1 MRRAQHGAATMRA
14 VGWSLVV
21 ALLVT
26 GAAAWWARTA
36 IVEGEKKALPAIPP
50 ARVIEALP
58 AEAPVQAVVVRD
70 PLEALWCEKGPE
82 AVVQATRML
91 QEDGNEAAAS
101 EASMQ
106 HALLRCEALLA
117 QGQVETALELNRR
130 MWAALARPTPAQAL
144 EPLVLEQHARLRMAG
159 GETNMLKQEERLK
172 ASVEARQMLGGEV
185 PVPAWATL
193 GALQK
198 ARGDCGAAVESYGR
212 ALMGMSDAPSW
223 VRLRSEA
230 PWRLELLALVAMD
243 RADCLASNG
252 DAAGA
257 RKAAIA
263 IAADLAAAFGE
274 SDPLSQQAADLR
286 DLLTRAP

>member
-1 MRRAQHGAATMRA
+1 MRA
-14 VGWSLVV
+14 LGWSLVV
-21 ALLVT
+21 ALLIT
-26 GAAAWWARTA
+26 GAAAWWVRTA
-36 IVEGEKKALPAIPP
+36 IVEGERKALPAIPP
-50 ARVIEALP
+50 AREIEALP
-58 AEAPVQAVVVRD
+58 AEAPVQAVAVRD
-70 PLEALWCEKGPE
+70 PLESLWCEKGAA
-82 AVVQATRML
+82 AVVEATPLLQAEAY
-91 QEDGNEAAAS
+91 QAAAS

-130 MWAALARPTPAQAL
+130 MCAALAKPTPAQAL

-185 PVPAWATL
+185 PAAAWATL

-198 ARGDCGAAVESYGR
+198 ARGECGAAVESYGR
-212 ALMGMSDAPSW
+212 ALVGMTDAPAW
-223 VRLRSEA
+223 VRLRRDA

-252 DAAGA
+252 DVAAA
-257 RKAAIA
+257 RTAAIA

-274 SDPLSQQAADLR
+274 SDPLAQQAADLR

>member
-1 MRRAQHGAATMRA
+1 MRRAPHGAATMRA

-21 ALLVT
+21 ALLIT
-26 GAAAWWARTA
+26 GAAAWWVRST
-36 IVEGEKKALPAIPP
+36 IVEGERKALPAIPP

-58 AEAPVQAVVVRD
+58 AEVPVQAVVVRD

-82 AVVQATRML
+82 AVVQATAVV
-91 QEDGNEAAAS
+91 QADGYQPAAS
-101 EASMQ
+101 EGSMQ

-130 MWAALARPTPAQAL
+130 MCAALTKPTPAQSL

-185 PVPAWATL
+185 PAAAWATL

-198 ARGDCGAAVESYGR
+198 ARGECGVAVESYGR
-212 ALMGMSDAPSW
+212 ALLGMTDAPSW
-223 VRLRSEA
+223 VRLRRDA

-243 RADCLASNG
+243 RADCLASRG
-252 DAAGA
+252 DMAEA

-274 SDPLSQQAADLR
+274 ADPLAQQAADLR
-286 DLLTRAP
+286 DLLVGAP